1 MSGTTDP
8 VILQRIAKLEATK
21 KFLLDIITKV
31 ESGQMREADIP
42 ITIAAYNNFLPALT
56 STSTAL
62 PQLISDSGLN
72 SILNSLFPVYGTGSV
87 SGAQVAKDFFNKYA
101 SNFMKNI
108 SWDFSISSR
117 SDAEEQIAR
126 EVAKGFLGEQ
136 HVNNQ
141 QSNNTAGKGDYMKW
155 KEENNYSDNDTQWGH
170 GGTKQK
176 SLQSMPSV
184 APPKYAPVKLDWK
197 ERSQQICDQISKR
210 GLNPYDFGC
219 MKNTDQ
225 VNESFSYRGYARM
238 ICNRL
243 GTHYDTGIP
252 QLCGCP
258 PPSWPGWK
266 PQH

>member
-8 VILQRIAKLEATK
+8 VILQRIAKLKATQ

-42 ITIAAYNNFLPALT
+42 ITIAAYNNVLPALT
-56 STSTAL
+56 STSSAL
-62 PQLISDSGLN
+62 PQLISDSGMN

-87 SGAQVAKDFFNKYA
+87 SGSQISKDFFNKYL

-108 SWDFSISSR
+108 SWDLNISST
-117 SDAEEQIAR
+117 SDAETQIAQ
-126 EVAKGFLGEQ
+126 EIAKGAIGEK
-136 HVNNQ
+136 HVN
-141 QSNNTAGKGDYMKW
+141 QSGNNTAGRNW
-155 KEENNYSDNDTQWGH
+155 HEENSYEDNDAQWANN
-170 GGTKQK
+170 TKQK
-176 SLQSMPSV
+176 PIQSTQGT

-210 GLNPYDFGC
+210 GMNPYDFGC
-219 MKNTDQ
+219 LKNTDQ

-243 GTHYDTGIP
+243 GTHYDPGVP
-252 QLCGCP
+252 ELCGCP

-266 PQH
+266 PQD

>member
-21 KFLLDIITKV
+21 QFLLDIITKV

-56 STSTAL
+56 SKSTPL
-62 PQLISDSGLN
+62 PQLISDTGMN
-72 SILNSLFPVYGTGSV
+72 NILNSLFPVYGTGSV
-87 SGAQVAKDFFNKYA
+87 SGAQLARDFFNKYA
-101 SNFMKNI
+101 GNFMKNI
-108 SWDFSISSR
+108 SWDLSVSST
-117 SDAEEQIAR
+117 SDAETQIAQ
-126 EVAKGFLGEQ
+126 ELAKGALGEK
-136 HVNNQ
+136 HVNQ
-141 QSNNTAGKGDYMKW
+141 QGNNTAEKHTKW
-155 KEENNYSDNDTQWGH
+155 HEENNYEDNDGQWAIN
-170 GGTKQK
+170 TKQK
-176 SLQSMPSV
+176 PIQSTQGT

-210 GLNPYDFGC
+210 GMNPYDFGC

-243 GTHYDTGIP
+243 GTHYDPGVP
-252 QLCGCP
+252 ELCGCP

>member
-21 KFLLDIITKV
+21 KFLIDIITKV

-42 ITIAAYNNFLPALT
+42 ITIASYNNFLPALT

-62 PQLISDSGLN
+62 PQLISDSGMN
-72 SILNSLFPVYGTGSV
+72 NILNSLFPVYGTGSV
-87 SGAQVAKDFFNKYA
+87 SGSQLAKDFFNKYA
-101 SNFMKNI
+101 GNFMKNI
-108 SWDFSISSR
+108 SWDFSITST
-117 SDAEEQIAR
+117 SDAETQVAQEL
-126 EVAKGFLGEQ
+126 AKGALGEK
-136 HVNNQ
+136 HVNQ
-141 QSNNTAGKGDYMKW
+141 RGTAGTNWYG
-155 KEENNYSDNDTQWGH
+155 ENGHRDNDAEWAIN
-170 GGTKQK
+170 TKQK
-176 SLQSMPSV
+176 PIQSTQGT

-243 GTHYDTGIP
+243 GTHYDPGVP
-252 QLCGCP
+252 ELCGCP

>member
-8 VILQRIAKLEATK
+8 VILQRIAKLKATQ

-56 STSTAL
+56 STSSAL
-62 PQLISDSGLN
+62 PQLISDSGMN

-87 SGAQVAKDFFNKYA
+87 SGSQISKDFFNKYL

-108 SWDFSISSR
+108 SWDLNISST
-117 SDAEEQIAR
+117 SDAETQIAQ
-126 EVAKGFLGEQ
+126 EIAKGAIGEK
-136 HVNNQ
+136 HVNQ
-141 QSNNTAGKGDYMKW
+141 PGNNTAGRNW
-155 KEENNYSDNDTQWGH
+155 HEENSYEDNDAQWANN
-170 GGTKQK
+170 TKQK
-176 SLQSMPSV
+176 PIQSTQGT

-210 GLNPYDFGC
+210 GMNPYDFGC
-219 MKNTDQ
+219 LKNTDQ

-243 GTHYDTGIP
+243 GTHYDPGVP
-252 QLCGCP
+252 ELCGCP

-266 PQH
+266 PQD

>member
-42 ITIAAYNNFLPALT
+42 ITIAAYNNFLPALI
-56 STSTAL
+56 STSTPL
-62 PQLISDSGLN
+62 PQLISDSGTN
-72 SILNSLFPVYGTGSV
+72 NILNSLFPVYGTGSV
-87 SGAQVAKDFFNKYA
+87 SGSQLAKDFFNKYA

-108 SWDFSISSR
+108 SWDFNITST
-117 SDAEEQIAR
+117 SDAETQ
-126 EVAKGFLGEQ
+126 VAQELAKSALGEK
-136 HVNNQ
+136 HINQ
-141 QSNNTAGKGDYMKW
+141 RGNTAGTNLYG
-155 KEENNYSDNDTQWGH
+155 ENGHHDNDAEWAIN
-170 GGTKQK
+170 TKQK
-176 SLQSMPSV
+176 PIQSTQGT

-210 GLNPYDFGC
+210 GMNPYDFGC

-243 GTHYDTGIP
+243 GTHYDPGVP
-252 QLCGCP
+252 ELCGCP

-266 PQH
+266 PQN